1 MKGKHMMALL
11 CAVVWSLSICAGCGR
26 QEQESKPAP
35 EMEAPAPE
43 QAATQEESEAGIDL
57 LKIKEAAMKEKDLI
71 MEKKEKLQDLIAEKA
86 DTPLTEQMGEE
97 AKKTAQQIDELKN
110 EIQEHKDRYSGYME
124 KLKAGDVDT
133 SGLALP

>member
-1 MKGKHMMALL
+1 MKAKHVMALL
-11 CAVVWSLSICAGCGR
+11 CAVLWSFSICAGCGR

-35 EMEAPAPE
+35 EMKAPAPE
-43 QAATQEESEAGIDL
+43 QAATQKEAEPGIDL

-86 DTPLTEQMGEE
+86 NIPLTEQMGEE
-97 AKKTAQQIDELKN
+97 AKQTARQIEDLKN
-110 EIQEHKDRYSGYME
+110 EIQDHKDRYSGYME